1 MPLYSKKE
9 ILNLKLNSIKSKEL
23 RVLAENLGISTKGS
37 AAEII
42 KRILEMKPQPPE
54 NIVDD
59 YIKSIFRQSIQERKE
74 LISDDDLKNELS
86 KVKSFSWG
94 TKQGELDQKIQ
105 KDFVRIYCYYDDL
118 VNHVKATLFKDVTN
132 YVICSWFNYWTTV
145 YIEEHIGMHPKVI
158 PTIKNIKG
166 IDIFFDGQPFD
177 LKITYVP
184 RNYNIEEAVN
194 NPLNLAVWMYE
205 NQGAER
211 FGADNRLFFILLDK
225 DDTNRSWELK
235 RDFNLIFS
243 KIDSFFSKEKVSD
256 SDEIVFSYKGKSYTA
271 ITKVLLITK

>member
-74 LISDDDLKNELS
+74 LISDDVKNELS

-94 TKQGELDQKIQ
+94 TKQG
-105 KDFVRIYCYYDDL
+105 
-118 VNHVKATLFKDVTN
+118 
-132 YVICSWFNYWTTV
+132 
-145 YIEEHIGMHPKVI
+145 
-158 PTIKNIKG
+158 
-166 IDIFFDGQPFD
+166 
-177 LKITYVP
+177 
-184 RNYNIEEAVN
+184 RN
-194 NPLNLAVWMYE
+194 
-205 NQGAER
+205 
-211 FGADNRLFFILLDK
+211 
-225 DDTNRSWELK
+225 
-235 RDFNLIFS
+235 
-243 KIDSFFSKEKVSD
+243 FFSSC
-256 SDEIVFSYKGKSYTA
+256 G
-271 ITKVLLITK
+271 

>member
-59 YIKSIFRQSIQERKE
+59 YIKSIFQPSIQERKE

-94 TKQGELDQKIQ
+94 TKQG
-105 KDFVRIYCYYDDL
+105 
-118 VNHVKATLFKDVTN
+118 
-132 YVICSWFNYWTTV
+132 
-145 YIEEHIGMHPKVI
+145 
-158 PTIKNIKG
+158 
-166 IDIFFDGQPFD
+166 
-177 LKITYVP
+177 
-184 RNYNIEEAVN
+184 RN
-194 NPLNLAVWMYE
+194 
-205 NQGAER
+205 
-211 FGADNRLFFILLDK
+211 
-225 DDTNRSWELK
+225 
-235 RDFNLIFS
+235 
-243 KIDSFFSKEKVSD
+243 FFSSR
-256 SDEIVFSYKGKSYTA
+256 G
-271 ITKVLLITK
+271 

>member
-54 NIVDD
+54 NIVDV

-94 TKQGELDQKIQ
+94 TKQG
-105 KDFVRIYCYYDDL
+105 
-118 VNHVKATLFKDVTN
+118 
-132 YVICSWFNYWTTV
+132 
-145 YIEEHIGMHPKVI
+145 
-158 PTIKNIKG
+158 
-166 IDIFFDGQPFD
+166 
-177 LKITYVP
+177 
-184 RNYNIEEAVN
+184 
-194 NPLNLAVWMYE
+194 
-205 NQGAER
+205 
-211 FGADNRLFFILLDK
+211 
-225 DDTNRSWELK
+225 
-235 RDFNLIFS
+235 
-243 KIDSFFSKEKVSD
+243 
-256 SDEIVFSYKGKSYTA
+256 
-271 ITKVLLITK
+271 

>member
-54 NIVDD
+54 NIVDV

-94 TKQGELDQKIQ
+94 TKQG
-105 KDFVRIYCYYDDL
+105 
-118 VNHVKATLFKDVTN
+118 
-132 YVICSWFNYWTTV
+132 
-145 YIEEHIGMHPKVI
+145 
-158 PTIKNIKG
+158 
-166 IDIFFDGQPFD
+166 
-177 LKITYVP
+177 
-184 RNYNIEEAVN
+184 RN
-194 NPLNLAVWMYE
+194 
-205 NQGAER
+205 
-211 FGADNRLFFILLDK
+211 
-225 DDTNRSWELK
+225 
-235 RDFNLIFS
+235 
-243 KIDSFFSKEKVSD
+243 FFSSC
-256 SDEIVFSYKGKSYTA
+256 G
-271 ITKVLLITK
+271 

>member
-54 NIVDD
+54 NIVDA

-94 TKQGELDQKIQ
+94 TKQG
-105 KDFVRIYCYYDDL
+105 
-118 VNHVKATLFKDVTN
+118 
-132 YVICSWFNYWTTV
+132 
-145 YIEEHIGMHPKVI
+145 
-158 PTIKNIKG
+158 
-166 IDIFFDGQPFD
+166 
-177 LKITYVP
+177 
-184 RNYNIEEAVN
+184 RN
-194 NPLNLAVWMYE
+194 
-205 NQGAER
+205 
-211 FGADNRLFFILLDK
+211 
-225 DDTNRSWELK
+225 
-235 RDFNLIFS
+235 
-243 KIDSFFSKEKVSD
+243 FFSSC
-256 SDEIVFSYKGKSYTA
+256 G
-271 ITKVLLITK
+271 

>member
-23 RVLAENLGISTKGS
+23 RVLAENLGISTKCS

-94 TKQGELDQKIQ
+94 TKQG
-105 KDFVRIYCYYDDL
+105 
-118 VNHVKATLFKDVTN
+118 
-132 YVICSWFNYWTTV
+132 
-145 YIEEHIGMHPKVI
+145 
-158 PTIKNIKG
+158 
-166 IDIFFDGQPFD
+166 
-177 LKITYVP
+177 
-184 RNYNIEEAVN
+184 RN
-194 NPLNLAVWMYE
+194 
-205 NQGAER
+205 
-211 FGADNRLFFILLDK
+211 
-225 DDTNRSWELK
+225 
-235 RDFNLIFS
+235 
-243 KIDSFFSKEKVSD
+243 FFSSC
-256 SDEIVFSYKGKSYTA
+256 G
-271 ITKVLLITK
+271 